1 MTFIASGLLEKMVAH
16 PDVIKLMQSKSDI
29 IALRVLMLP
38 SFLQHLGT
46 IPNSNKAKLSSLR
59 TPIGK
64 TLTCYASVIILK
76 VV

>member
-1 MTFIASGLLEKMVAH
+1 MVAH

-38 SFLQHLGT
+38 SFLQHLST